1 MENQF
6 LLWMKKV
13 RDEPLLP
20 SNQGAKLGATWKF
33 LKLWGNWVFFLD
45 CPKPRGQKFMAAWFV
60 DLKITFHNWKQDL
73 ELAFGFIQPL

>member
-20 SNQGAKLGATWKF
+20 SNQGAKLGAT
-33 LKLWGNWVFFLD
+33 
-45 CPKPRGQKFMAAWFV
+45 
-60 DLKITFHNWKQDL
+60 
-73 ELAFGFIQPL
+73 